1 MSDQWQERNKPARL
15 EKRYLFQDYST
26 LRDFLER
33 AAGLS
38 EREDLYPDMGFGKDY
53 VNITVYADGDN
64 EQLSDMHRRFA
75 QDLDKLVNVKQ
86 LRE

>member
-15 EKRYLFQDYST
+15 EQRYLFQDYGT

-38 EREDLYPDMGFGKDY
+38 ERENLYPDMGFGKDY
-53 VNITVYADGDN
+53 VNITIYADEDK
-64 EQLSDMHRRFA
+64 EKLSDNHHRFA
-75 QDLDKLVNVKQ
+75 EELDKLFNEK
-86 LRE
+86 EEH

>member
-15 EKRYLFQDYST
+15 EQRYLFQDYNT

-38 EREDLYPDMGFGKDY
+38 EREDLFPDMGFGKDY
-53 VNITVYADGDN
+53 VNITIYADEDT
-64 EQLSDMHRRFA
+64 ESLSDNHHRFA
-75 QDLDKLVNVKQ
+75 QELDKLFNVK
-86 LRE
+86 EH